1 MLSPT
6 RFRSLLRIP
15 VLLLVPMLP
24 GVAAAQQTPA
34 TLTLEEAIELAR
46 RNNPEFLIQSNDVSE
61 AEWTVRE
68 AYGNLLPSASVGGG
82 LAYQAGGQQRL
93 GIFTSDELG
102 FADTPGYLSSS
113 YSLSLNYRLTGETL
127 LRPRQAKANRSATT
141 ARIEAAG
148 FQLAADVTR
157 QYLAAVAA
165 RDGVMLAR
173 QELERADENL
183 RLAEARVAVGASIG
197 LDAKQAEVERGR
209 AEVELLKAENL
220 LRTETLRLMEGIG
233 IDVTDEVELT
243 SAFNVFAPEWSRE
256 ELVAAAL
263 DRHPQ
268 LRAQRAQE
276 RAAETNVKMAR
287 SQYLPSLDFS
297 VGWSGYAREATDGDY
312 LIQQYRDGINTQ
324 RDNCEFTNMLVTRL
338 NPPLPT
344 ENCAAIVADPARE
357 AEILANN
364 NVFPFNMTRE
374 PWSASLRISL
384 PIFNGFT
391 RERQLETAR
400 VAAEDAR
407 LRLRAEELRI
417 KTQVASA
424 HQNLETAHRAVTLEE
439 RNRELAAEQLELARE
454 RYRVGAISFV
464 DLVDAETRKS
474 QADRAY
480 LQAVYAF
487 HEGLAALEAAVGRSL
502 RPAGEEQE

>member
-1 MLSPT
+1 
-6 RFRSLLRIP
+6 
-15 VLLLVPMLP
+15 
-24 GVAAAQQTPA
+24 
-34 TLTLEEAIELAR
+34 
-46 RNNPEFLIQSNDVSE
+46 
-61 AEWTVRE
+61 
-68 AYGNLLPSASVGGG
+68 
-82 LAYQAGGQQRL
+82 
-93 GIFTSDELG
+93 
-102 FADTPGYLSSS
+102 
-113 YSLSLNYRLTGETL
+113 
-127 LRPRQAKANRSATT
+127 
-141 ARIEAAG
+141 
-148 FQLAADVTR
+148 
-157 QYLAAVAA
+157 
-165 RDGVMLAR
+165 MLAR

-424 HQNLETAHRAVTLEE
+424 HQIGRAHV
-439 RNRELAAEQLELARE
+439 
-454 RYRVGAISFV
+454 
-464 DLVDAETRKS
+464 
-474 QADRAY
+474 
-480 LQAVYAF
+480 
-487 HEGLAALEAAVGRSL
+487 
-502 RPAGEEQE
+502 